1 MGSVLIDNPSGFRL
15 NGRMLSQEEL
25 DAMPSR
31 FHEIVE
37 SGHPPGGS
45 RPSCWPMRSNSLGIN
60 PEQIPEQMRADA
72 EAGLNLSYDD
82 RTGECIIPD
91 QATFKR
97 ACIANGVHHRNAG
110 YSDATPG
117 DIPKD
122 DTDAMLD
129 DAVAEEKW
137 EDPDG

>member
-1 MGSVLIDNPSGFRL
+1 MGVGYLVDNPSGFRL
-15 NGRMLSQEEL
+15 NGRMLSQDEF
-25 DAMPSR
+25 DALPSK
-31 FHEIVE
+31 FDEIVE
-37 SGHPPGGS
+37 SQSAPGGT

-91 QATFKR
+91 QATFKK

-122 DTDAMLD
+122 DTDDMLD
-129 DAVAEEKW
+129 DAVAEEGW
-137 EDPDG
+137 EDP